1 MRNPK
6 PVTFVSLA
14 LMMDVLLEKS
24 GLRQINHVT
33 EGSFY
38 KRHKEACFHVFRKYF
53 NTCLANRDVNVTIKE
68 MLMGHSI
75 GSDNSYFRPTQ
86 DKILSE
92 YMKAVSELTINE
104 ENRLKKKV
112 NELQVK
118 YDRVD
123 QLVARINLL
132 EKEAGII

>member
-1 MRNPK
+1 
-6 PVTFVSLA
+6 
-14 LMMDVLLEKS
+14 
-24 GLRQINHVT
+24 
-33 EGSFY
+33 
-38 KRHKEACFHVFRKYF
+38 
-53 NTCLANRDVNVTIKE
+53 
-68 MLMGHSI
+68 MGHSI

-92 YMKAVSELTINE
+92 YMKALSELTINE

-112 NELQVK
+112 IELQVK

-132 EKEAGII
+132 EKEAGIFLDSNYN

>member
-1 MRNPK
+1 
-6 PVTFVSLA
+6 
-14 LMMDVLLEKS
+14 
-24 GLRQINHVT
+24 
-33 EGSFY
+33 
-38 KRHKEACFHVFRKYF
+38 
-53 NTCLANRDVNVTIKE
+53 
-68 MLMGHSI
+68 MGHSI
-75 GSDNSYFRPTQ
+75 GSANSYFRPTQ

-92 YMKAVSELTINE
+92 YMKAASELTINE

-123 QLVARINLL
+123 QLVARINPL